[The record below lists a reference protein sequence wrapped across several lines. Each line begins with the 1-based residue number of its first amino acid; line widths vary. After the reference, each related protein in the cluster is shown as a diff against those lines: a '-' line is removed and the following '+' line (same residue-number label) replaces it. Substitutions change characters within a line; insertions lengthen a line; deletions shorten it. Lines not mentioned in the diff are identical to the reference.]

1 MTDQD
6 TSRFETDKDSSEQ
19 ASDRE
24 APGQEAL
31 SSANTDVN
39 QPESVGDEGVGDEGV
54 GDEGDGDEEA
64 ELAKLRSEMEV
75 ANDLVLRT
83 QAELE
88 NFRKRSRREIVE
100 ERRYATLPLLRDVLP
115 VVDNLRR
122 AIESVADSNS
132 FEGLLEGVKL
142 VATQLDTVLT
152 QHDCQLI
159 DALEAEFDPNFHEAI
174 SQIPSQ
180 DCPAGKV
187 VHVSQV
193 GYRLHDRVIRPSQV
207 VVSTGPPAESDE

>member
-39 QPESVGDEGVGDEGV
+39 QPESVGDEGV
-54 GDEGDGDEEA
+54 GDEEA

-207 VVSTGPPAESDE
+207 VISTGPPPESDE

>member
-6 TSRFETDKDSSEQ
+6 TSRFETDEDSSEQ
-19 ASDRE
+19 ASS
-24 APGQEAL
+24 QEPLA
-31 SSANTDVN
+31 SANTDVN
-39 QPESVGDEGVGDEGV
+39 QPESVGDEGVGD
-54 GDEGDGDEEA
+54 A
-64 ELAKLRSEMEV
+64 EVDLAKLRSELEV
-75 ANDLVLRT
+75 ANDLILRA

-115 VVDNLRR
+115 VVDNLKR
-122 AIESVADSNS
+122 AIESATDANS
-132 FEGLLEGVKL
+132 FAGLLEGVKL
-142 VATQLDTVLT
+142 VADQLDTVLT

-159 DALEAEFDPNFHEAI
+159 DALEAEFDPHFHEAI

-180 DCPAGKV
+180 ECPAGKV

-193 GYRLHDRVIRPSQV
+193 GYRLHDRVVRPSQV

>member
-19 ASDRE
+19 ASD
-24 APGQEAL
+24 QEAL
-31 SSANTDVN
+31 ASANTDVN
-39 QPESVGDEGVGDEGV
+39 QPEGVGGEGI
-54 GDEGDGDEEA
+54 GDVEA

-142 VATQLDTVLT
+142 VAAQLDTVLT

-180 DCPAGKV
+180 ECPAGKV

>member
-6 TSRFETDKDSSEQ
+6 TSRFETDEDSSEQ
-19 ASDRE
+19 ASS
-24 APGQEAL
+24 QEPLA
-31 SSANTDVN
+31 SANTDVN
-39 QPESVGDEGVGDEGV
+39 EPESVGDEGVD
-54 GDEGDGDEEA
+54 
-64 ELAKLRSEMEV
+64 LAKLRSELEV
-75 ANDLVLRT
+75 ANDLILRA

-122 AIESVADSNS
+122 AIESATDTNS
-132 FEGLLEGVKL
+132 FAGLLEGVKL

-159 DALEAEFDPNFHEAI
+159 DALEAEFDPHFHEAI

-187 VHVSQV
+187 AHVSQV
-193 GYRLHDRVIRPSQV
+193 GYRLHERVIRPSQV

>member
-1 MTDQD
+1 VTDQD

-19 ASDRE
+19 ASS
-24 APGQEAL
+24 QEPLA
-31 SSANTDVN
+31 SANTDVN
-39 QPESVGDEGVGDEGV
+39 QPESVGDEGVGD
-54 GDEGDGDEEA
+54 A
-64 ELAKLRSEMEV
+64 EIDLAKLRSELEV
-75 ANDLVLRT
+75 ANDLILRA

-115 VVDNLRR
+115 VVDNLKR
-122 AIESVADSNS
+122 AIESATDANS
-132 FEGLLEGVKL
+132 FAGLLEGVKL
-142 VATQLDTVLT
+142 VADQLDTVLT

-159 DALEAEFDPNFHEAI
+159 DALEAEFDPHFHEAI

-180 DCPAGKV
+180 ECPAGKV

-193 GYRLHDRVIRPSQV
+193 GYRLHDRVVRPSQV

>member
-6 TSRFETDKDSSEQ
+6 TSRFETDEDSSEQ
-19 ASDRE
+19 ASS
-24 APGQEAL
+24 QEPLA
-31 SSANTDVN
+31 SANTDVN
-39 QPESVGDEGVGDEGV
+39 EPESVGDEGVD
-54 GDEGDGDEEA
+54 
-64 ELAKLRSEMEV
+64 LAKLRSELEV
-75 ANDLVLRT
+75 ANDLILRA

-122 AIESVADSNS
+122 AIESATDANS
-132 FEGLLEGVKL
+132 FAGLLEGVKL
-142 VATQLDTVLT
+142 VASQLDTVLT

-159 DALEAEFDPNFHEAI
+159 DALEAEFDPHFHEAI

-180 DCPAGKV
+180 ECPAGKV

>member
-1 MTDQD
+1 VTDQD

-19 ASDRE
+19 ASD
-24 APGQEAL
+24 QEAL
-31 SSANTDVN
+31 ASANTDVN
-39 QPESVGDEGVGDEGV
+39 QPEGVGGEGI
-54 GDEGDGDEEA
+54 GDVEA

-142 VATQLDTVLT
+142 VAAQLDTVLT

-180 DCPAGKV
+180 ECPAGKV

>member
-19 ASDRE
+19 ASS
-24 APGQEAL
+24 QEPLA
-31 SSANTDVN
+31 SANTDVN
-39 QPESVGDEGVGDEGV
+39 QPESVGDEGVGD
-54 GDEGDGDEEA
+54 A
-64 ELAKLRSEMEV
+64 EIDLAKLRSELEV
-75 ANDLVLRT
+75 ANDLILRA

-115 VVDNLRR
+115 VVDNLKR
-122 AIESVADSNS
+122 AIESATDANS
-132 FEGLLEGVKL
+132 FAGLLEGVKL
-142 VATQLDTVLT
+142 VADQLDTVLT

-159 DALEAEFDPNFHEAI
+159 DALEAEFDPHFHEAI

-180 DCPAGKV
+180 ECPAGKV

-193 GYRLHDRVIRPSQV
+193 GYRLHDRVVRPSQV

>member
-19 ASDRE
+19 ASD
-24 APGQEAL
+24 QEAL
-31 SSANTDVN
+31 ASANTDVN
-39 QPESVGDEGVGDEGV
+39 QPESVGDEGIGDV
-54 GDEGDGDEEA
+54 EA

-142 VATQLDTVLT
+142 VAAQLDTVLT

-180 DCPAGKV
+180 ECPAGKV

>member
-19 ASDRE
+19 ASS
-24 APGQEAL
+24 QEPLA
-31 SSANTDVN
+31 SANTDVN

-54 GDEGDGDEEA
+54 GDA
-64 ELAKLRSEMEV
+64 EIDLAKLRSELEV
-75 ANDLVLRT
+75 ANDLILRA

-115 VVDNLRR
+115 VVDNLKR
-122 AIESVADSNS
+122 AIESATDANS
-132 FEGLLEGVKL
+132 FAGLLEGVKL
-142 VATQLDTVLT
+142 VADQLDTVLT

-159 DALEAEFDPNFHEAI
+159 DALEAEFDPHFHEAI

-180 DCPAGKV
+180 ECPAGKV

-193 GYRLHDRVIRPSQV
+193 GYRLHDRVVRPSQV

>member
-19 ASDRE
+19 ASS
-24 APGQEAL
+24 QEPLA
-31 SSANTDVN
+31 SANTDVN
-39 QPESVGDEGVGDEGV
+39 QPESVGDEGVGD
-54 GDEGDGDEEA
+54 A
-64 ELAKLRSEMEV
+64 EVDLAKLRSELEV
-75 ANDLVLRT
+75 ANDLILRA

-115 VVDNLRR
+115 VVDNLKR
-122 AIESVADSNS
+122 AIESATDANS
-132 FEGLLEGVKL
+132 FAGLLEGVKL
-142 VATQLDTVLT
+142 VASQLDTVLT

-159 DALEAEFDPNFHEAI
+159 DALEAEFDPHFHEAI

-180 DCPAGKV
+180 ECPAGKV

-193 GYRLHDRVIRPSQV
+193 GYRLHDRVVRPSQV

>member
-6 TSRFETDKDSSEQ
+6 TSRFETDKDSLEQ
-19 ASDRE
+19 AS
-24 APGQEAL
+24 AQEPLA
-31 SSANTDVN
+31 SANTDVN
-39 QPESVGDEGVGDEGV
+39 QPESVGDEGVGD
-54 GDEGDGDEEA
+54 A
-64 ELAKLRSEMEV
+64 EIDLAKLRSELEV
-75 ANDLVLRT
+75 ANDLILRA

-115 VVDNLRR
+115 VVDNLKR
-122 AIESVADSNS
+122 AIESATDANS
-132 FEGLLEGVKL
+132 FAGLLEGVKL
-142 VATQLDTVLT
+142 VATQLDIVLT

-159 DALEAEFDPNFHEAI
+159 DALEAEFDPHFHEAI

-180 DCPAGKV
+180 ECPAGKV

-207 VVSTGPPAESDE
+207 VVSNGPPAESDE